1 MTFIKTLLKW
11 LLLSGLIVFVF
22 FVALGIYLEQ
32 SGEMDKFLFDSPI
45 IREFEAIEQSG
56 DYNRL
61 ADHMI
66 SRVGGVSEKD
76 AQTIV
81 RWLDK
86 RKDHGAAP
94 YLYLR
99 ALYLGKAGRTN
110 DSFEAYELA
119 KLAARLDEIRCNRE
133 VSAESKMKYE
143 GGYLFPFELAVS
155 KRDEAQQKADRAW
168 AHNYEQQLKDRPLA
182 QWVCTNNYTSEYDLA
197 WALPDNEW
205 QKKRG
210 DYLHRYLTDALH

>member
-11 LLLSGLIVFVF
+11 FLLSGLIVFVLI
-22 FVALGIYLEQ
+22 VALGIYLEK
-32 SGEMDKFLFDSPI
+32 SGEMDRFLFDSPI
-45 IREFEAIEQSG
+45 IREFEAIEQSQ

-66 SRVGGVSEKD
+66 SRVGGVSEKE
-76 AQTIV
+76 ARTIV

-86 RKDHGAAP
+86 RTRSGAAP

-99 ALYLGKAGRTN
+99 ALYLAKAGRKN
-110 DSFEAYELA
+110 QSFEAYELA

-143 GGYLFPFELAVS
+143 AGYLFPIELAVS
-155 KRDEAQQKADRAW
+155 KRHEAQRKADRLW
-168 AHNYEQQLKDRPLA
+168 AYNYEQQLKDRPLA
-182 QWVCTNNYTSEYDLA
+182 QWVCTNNYTSAYDPT
-197 WALPDNEW
+197 WAMPDTEW
-205 QKKRG
+205 RKKRS
-210 DYLHRYLTDALH
+210 DYLIRYLADALH